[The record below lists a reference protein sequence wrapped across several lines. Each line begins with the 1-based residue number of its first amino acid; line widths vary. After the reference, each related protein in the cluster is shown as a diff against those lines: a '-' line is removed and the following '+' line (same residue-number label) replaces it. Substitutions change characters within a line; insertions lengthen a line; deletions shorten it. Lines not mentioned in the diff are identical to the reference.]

1 MRWRV
6 LTVLAMAGLL
16 VLAGTG
22 PAFAKGADQATIT
35 GPGLANAIV
44 LAGEGE
50 PGTSGDKLGQLANSS
65 GLFLAMFGSS
75 GGQQLVPTAPAGALG
90 PRYEV
95 AFRVP
100 GGAPTPDVVRQDL
113 YPLAAG
119 GPLTYTPPDQ
129 TELAGRTTG
138 GWYRAPNGFTTL
150 LASVG
155 VPGLP
160 SAAASATGASRA
172 AASRAP
178 ASRAPASGAAD
189 SSDAASA
196 TPWAPAWIGVLVA
209 AVLLVAVAVVAA
221 ARRRGRV
228 AS

>member
-6 LTVLAMAGLL
+6 PIVLATAGLL

-35 GPGLANAIV
+35 GPGLAQAIV
-44 LAGEGE
+44 LTGEGE
-50 PGTSGDKLGQLANSS
+50 PGTSGDHLGQLANGG

-75 GGQQLVPTAPAGALG
+75 DGQQLAPSAPAGALG

-113 YPLAAG
+113 YPLAEG
-119 GPLTYTPPDQ
+119 GPVTYTPPDQ
-129 TELAGRTTG
+129 IQLAGRTTG
-138 GWYRAPNGFTTL
+138 GWYRAPNGFAAVL
-150 LASVG
+150 SSLG
-155 VPGLP
+155 IPGLP
-160 SAAASATGASRA
+160 GAAT
-172 AASRAP
+172 AP
-178 ASRAPASGAAD
+178 APTTRAPASGAAD
-189 SSDAASA
+189 PVAA
-196 TPWAPAWIGVLVA
+196 TPATSWRPASVGVLVA
-209 AVLLVAVAVVAA
+209 AVLLVAVAIVAI
-221 ARRRGRV
+221 ARRRSRA